1 MILNLNNLSK
11 NIIESTLD
19 DNSSRSMS
27 MSKNAEA
34 MVFQMF
40 TKSVYS
46 NPIGTVVRE
55 ITSNCFDSHSE
66 ANVNAPILI
75 KKWVNTEEK
84 TTYLSFQDYGVGMSP
99 ERMYDIYGVYFESTK
114 SGSNELIGG
123 FGIGGKTPLAYKRQN
138 GVGSTD
144 YDNSFYIVTNY
155 DGIRYYYC
163 IYEGASKPII
173 SLLHKEETTERNGT
187 EVRIPILVKDT
198 GSFAKEMVKQLYY
211 FEGIVFEGFNDTFF
225 SDTLANDFQI
235 VRGKNFLFRGND
247 YSNNMHVVLGRVAYP
262 INYDVL
268 GLDSSDYE
276 IPIGVKFDIGEIN
289 VIVSREAIDYSENT
303 IKMIKAKLEA
313 AKDEVIE
320 LITKQYDN
328 VETITQ
334 YFAIIHDFGVLA
346 MPNGKSINLKRI
358 LKNKKI
364 KFNNFKY
371 NTLTMY
377 NDADLFNLFFDIES
391 YGKKIIGWRNQKQRF
406 TGSYENIFKFNN
418 LLYVEDDFNRVVLK
432 QSYLKSLYETYYI
445 IRRTDLVNKEFDAIE
460 AINMMFNVRVNSL
473 YDLNGNRISE
483 FQILLDMQDEYFDII
498 TKKCANYDTLVVP
511 DDFIIK
517 RAARGKMSDSVRKST
532 IPVRLGNN
540 NRERIS
546 MDELMRY
553 KMPII
558 YATYEDETKFREMY
572 TIYRLLF
579 DEKNIVNHINGYS
592 CYFETMKSNINS
604 NNKQSILFILI
615 SKSNLKYMKYCKNT
629 IHVNQFYNKMLY
641 RKADMLREYFSIN
654 KIYDKYNDLYPLYKD
669 NNFVLVNE
677 NWGNLINDVKERIS
691 LISLNYK
698 DNKISH
704 NYSLLSRYY
713 DLTNLTK
720 SKKILELEKNIET
733 LQLFERENNK
743 IIDCLSVTNLKYVG
757 DTMIEIMKKVMIF

>member
-1 MILNLNNLSK
+1 
-11 NIIESTLD
+11 
-19 DNSSRSMS
+19 
-27 MSKNAEA
+27 
-34 MVFQMF
+34 
-40 TKSVYS
+40 
-46 NPIGTVVRE
+46 
-55 ITSNCFDSHSE
+55 
-66 ANVNAPILI
+66 
-75 KKWVNTEEK
+75 
-84 TTYLSFQDYGVGMSP
+84 
-99 ERMYDIYGVYFESTK
+99 
-114 SGSNELIGG
+114 
-123 FGIGGKTPLAYKRQN
+123 
-138 GVGSTD
+138 
-144 YDNSFYIVTNY
+144 
-155 DGIRYYYC
+155 
-163 IYEGASKPII
+163 
-173 SLLHKEETTERNGT
+173 
-187 EVRIPILVKDT
+187 
-198 GSFAKEMVKQLYY
+198 
-211 FEGIVFEGFNDTFF
+211 
-225 SDTLANDFQI
+225 
-235 VRGKNFLFRGND
+235 
-247 YSNNMHVVLGRVAYP
+247 
-262 INYDVL
+262 
-268 GLDSSDYE
+268 
-276 IPIGVKFDIGEIN
+276 
-289 VIVSREAIDYSENT
+289 
-303 IKMIKAKLEA
+303 MIKAKLEA